1 MTHTHLL
8 GLLGQP
14 ALVTATGYTA
24 AKELILARIAGQ
36 QQAVREGT
44 GPCGD
49 EVDMPQMTIDN
60 GIAVIPVAGILG
72 WRLSA
77 MEKGSGCTDYSDII
91 EDIEVAVADSSVTLI
106 VLDIDSPGGMV
117 MGVTECADAIQSAG
131 KRTIAYGSGLVC
143 SAAYWLACACDEI
156 WATPSATIGSI
167 GAYVPHQDV
176 TEMLANAG
184 VKVRLFAS
192 GQYKG
197 AGYPGVPLT
206 EAQAIDIQAT
216 VDAINVDFQAF
227 VNSARGAI
235 DAGDMEGQTFRAV
248 DAQNKG
254 LIDVITADWQ
264 GTLGEPET
272 D

>member
-14 ALVTATGYTA
+14 ALITATAYTA

-36 QQAVREGT
+36 PQAVREGS
-44 GPCGD
+44 GPCGE
-49 EVDMPQMTIDN
+49 EVEMPQMVIAD

-72 WRLSA
+72 WKLSS
-77 MEKGSGCTDYSDII
+77 MEKGSGCTDYRDII
-91 EDIEVAVADSSVTLI
+91 EDIEVASTDPTVTTI
-106 VLDIDSPGGMV
+106 VFDIDSPGGMV
-117 MGVTECADAIQSAG
+117 SGVSECADAIAMSG

-143 SAAYWLACACDEI
+143 SAAYWLACGCDEI

-167 GAYVPHQDV
+167 GVYVPHHDV
-176 TEMLANAG
+176 TEMLAKEG
-184 VKVRLFAS
+184 IKVRLFAS
-192 GQYKG
+192 GTLKG

-206 EAQAIDIQAT
+206 EAQAIDIQAS

-227 VNSARGAI
+227 VTSARGAI
-235 DAGDMEGQTFRAV
+235 DGGDMQGQTFRAV
-248 DAQNKG
+248 EAQNRG
-254 LIDVITADWQ
+254 LIDVITADWHD
-264 GTLGEPET
+264 TLGEPEA